1 MNNSYCNLNWF
12 TTVNSASKSSDPLAE
27 DSLAPWMLMIHFII
41 ENSFDICWNN
51 YSNVDILILPVLH
64 LLGVFPV
71 DPDIDTLG
79 EKQSKNNF

>member
-12 TTVNSASKSSDPLAE
+12 ATVNSASKFSDLLAE

-41 ENSFDICWNN
+41 ENGFDVCWNN

-71 DPDIDTLG
+71 DPDVDDLEEI
-79 EKQSKNNF
+79 QSKNNF